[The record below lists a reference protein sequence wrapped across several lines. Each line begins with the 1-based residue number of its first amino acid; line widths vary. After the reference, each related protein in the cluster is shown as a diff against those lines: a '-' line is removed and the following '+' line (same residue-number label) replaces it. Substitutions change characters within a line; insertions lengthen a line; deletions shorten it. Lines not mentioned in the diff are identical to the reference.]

1 LEPGIS
7 AVARQLVTSGAS
19 DFPPFFLVEAMAQ
32 LGGIAASREE
42 GGGGILAAIERA
54 EFKGTPVAGDILTIS
69 VRIIKS
75 FGQLHLVEGEV
86 RVGDKQLATAIITLK
101 VGTV

>member
-1 LEPGIS
+1 
-7 AVARQLVTSGAS
+7 
-19 DFPPFFLVEAMAQ
+19 MAQ

-54 EFKGTPVAGDILTIS
+54 EFQGMPTAGDILTIS

-86 RVGDKQLATAIITLK
+86 SVGDRILATAVLTLK
-101 VGTV
+101 VGTMP